1 MVRVNCVENHAPAH
15 EQRSG
20 VSRSKHVSAA
30 LRMARVNCAENHA
43 PAHEQRSGVSRSK
56 HVSAALRMARVN
68 CAENRAPDAYER
80 LMIKDSEVINM
91 SNSEKA
97 LQMHEQWNGKLETTA
112 KAHVNSREDLAIS
125 YTPGVAEPCKV
136 IARDPEA
143 AYRYTMKANTVAVVS
158 DGSAVLGLGNIGAL
172 AAMPVMEGKA
182 VLFKEFGGVNAVPIC
197 LDTQD
202 TEEIIRTVVNIAPA
216 FGGINLE
223 DISAPRCF
231 EIETRLKELLS
242 IPVFHDDQHGTAIV
256 VLAGI
261 INALKVTGKQ
271 KEDCRIVVN
280 GAGSAGVAIT
290 KLLLTYGFPHITM
303 CDINGII
310 SKASEGLNWMQKEM
324 AEVTNLEGR
333 TGTLAD
339 ALKGADIFVGVSAP
353 GIVSQDMVSSM
364 NKDAILFAMANP
376 VPEIM
381 PDLAK
386 AAGAR
391 VVGTGRSDF
400 PNQVNNVVAFPG
412 IFKGALEGRATQIT
426 EEMKLAAAKAIAGL
440 VADDDLNENNILPQA
455 FDPRVAD
462 TVSRAIRELI

>member
-1 MVRVNCVENHAPAH
+1 MTT
-15 EQRSG
+15 
-20 VSRSKHVSAA
+20 
-30 LRMARVNCAENHA
+30 
-43 PAHEQRSGVSRSK
+43 
-56 HVSAALRMARVN
+56 
-68 CAENRAPDAYER
+68 
-80 LMIKDSEVINM
+80 
-91 SNSEKA
+91 SEKA
-97 LQMHEQWNGKLETTA
+97 LSMHKKWNGKLETVSKTPV
-112 KAHVNSREDLAIS
+112 KSREDLAIA
-125 YTPGVAEPCKV
+125 YTPGVAEPCRV
-136 IARDPEA
+136 IARDKEA
-143 AYRYTMKANTVAVVS
+143 AYQYTMKANTVAVVS
-158 DGSAVLGLGNIGAL
+158 DGSAVLGLGNIGPH

-202 TEEIIRTVVNIAPA
+202 TEEIIKAVTWLAPG

-231 EIETRLKELLS
+231 EIEERLKEILD

-261 INALKVTGKQ
+261 INALKVVGKK
-271 KEDCRIVVN
+271 KEDCRVVIN

-290 KLLLTYGFPHITM
+290 KLLLTYGFSNIIM
-303 CDINGII
+303 CDKVGIV
-310 SKASEGLNWMQKEM
+310 SRTTPGLNWMQQKM
-324 AEVTNLEGR
+324 AEVTNPAGE

-353 GIVSQDMVSSM
+353 NIVSPEMVASM
-364 NKDAILFAMANP
+364 NRDSILFAMANP

-381 PDLAK
+381 PDAAK

-412 IFKGALEGRATQIT
+412 IFKGALEGRASQIT
-426 EEMKLAAAKAIAGL
+426 EEMKLAAAEAIAGL
-440 VADDDLNENNILPQA
+440 VPESELSEDNIMPEA
-455 FDPRVAD
+455 FHPRVAEVVAEAVKSHIKE
-462 TVSRAIRELI
+462 T